1 MEVVLLG
8 VDLAELLCNLMA
20 NWSSYFT
27 SREGSLVEEQMTW
40 KIPNWMPNGHVLFLY
55 ERKLIVNK

>member
-1 MEVVLLG
+1 
-8 VDLAELLCNLMA
+8 MA

-27 SREGSLVEEQMTW
+27 GREGSLVEEQMTW